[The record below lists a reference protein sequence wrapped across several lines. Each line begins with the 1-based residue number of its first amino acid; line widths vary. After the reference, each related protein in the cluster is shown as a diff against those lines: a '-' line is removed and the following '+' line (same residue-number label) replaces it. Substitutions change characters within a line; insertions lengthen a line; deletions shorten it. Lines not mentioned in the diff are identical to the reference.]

1 VAALVVITGPIGSGK
16 STIAGVL
23 ASRLGARTTDLDDL
37 FFADVDAGWR
47 TARVQQAAMV
57 RAWLDAGDDV
67 VVHGPFGTAPERA
80 DLDAIGIPYLLV
92 LLSVPFDVAEARVLA
107 DSTRGAS
114 RDRDFLRR
122 THDEWARIWPTVPA
136 DVVYDTASATLDD
149 VVDDLV
155 TRLRAC
161 RGTAPDPRS

>member
-1 VAALVVITGPIGSGK
+1 MAALVVITGPIGSGK

-47 TARVQQAAMV
+47 TARVQQ
-57 RAWLDAGDDV
+57 
-67 VVHGPFGTAPERA
+67 A